1 MDNKVFH
8 MRAQAMLALVF
19 TECRRRVSEVLRKA
33 PGDEVQ
39 AAVEYFDN
47 PGGREAVGALA
58 GRTAVH
64 LMHLMGITPTE
75 PCADQSRPPGGYI
88 VVERADGHYWG
99 MEGDRELMKAADRTE
114 AVAQCWA
121 HAILHRDPPGFSVR
135 GSEVRQWQDSYV
147 GRLYASCA
155 DEVSARRLAWRAWTR
170 RTQEGMPQPDA
181 LAWSDEEVEE
191 FEAHEADLQREL
203 DARTE
208 EVLSQTMAYEGSG
221 VETASVAV
229 PPAAPDCDEPGS
241 WASPKH
247 PDETTTQWLE
257 RMERE
262 GAERSDDAPQ
272 HTDPETRAAVCN
284 ETEAAICRTLP
295 RMVNASEVKPGSV
308 VKFGAAVVV
317 RLLDGRHYGCFGT
330 GYHPA
335 IGSPWWLAAEVE
347 LLAENL
353 TESQIAEVAGLF
365 PAEAERWCEG
375 FRGAKAG

>member
-1 MDNKVFH
+1 MAATSPRAYTGPMDNKVFH

-75 PCADQSRPPGGYI
+75 PCSDQSRPPGGYI

-170 RTQEGMPQPDA
+170 RTQEGMPQPGA
-181 LAWSDEEVEE
+181 LGWSDEEVEE
-191 FEAHEADLQREL
+191 FEAHEADLAREL

-208 EVLSQTMAYEGSG
+208 AVLSQTMADPSIIADTENGPEEAAVVSTAEEYKARFG
-221 VETASVAV
+221 VDQEA
-229 PPAAPDCDEPGS
+229 
-241 WASPKH
+241 
-247 PDETTTQWLE
+247 
-257 RMERE
+257 
-262 GAERSDDAPQ
+262 APQ
-272 HTDPETRAAVCN
+272 HMDPETRAAVCN
-284 ETEAAICRTLP
+284 ETEAEICRTLP
-295 RMVNASEVKPGSV
+295 RTVNASEVKPGSV

-335 IGSPWWLAAEVE
+335 IASPWWLAAADVE

-365 PAEAERWCEG
+365 PADAERWCEG